1 MDIRN
6 WPMDKIM
13 QLPDACFGRRW
24 MVGLGFTLAGAGAV
38 FDFSE
43 AALPDRCIVHEIS
56 LAAESVNS
64 ATIHIRLAL
73 GDILATSDAEFAA
86 HELLF
91 GGINSRDDHMGEFE
105 VSAGAG
111 QSIIR
116 IREPI
121 APQGRRLSGR
131 AIRDIGTSVGGT
143 VILVIS
149 SIPNEVPDCLF

>member
-1 MDIRN
+1 MHIND
-6 WPMDKIM
+6 WPMDRIM
-13 QLPDACFGRRW
+13 QLPDSFFGRRW

-38 FDFSE
+38 FDISE

-56 LAAESVNS
+56 LAAESVNN
-64 ATIHIRLAL
+64 ATIHIRLGL

-91 GGINSRDDHMGEFE
+91 GGITSRDGDRGEFE
-105 VSAGAG
+105 VSANAG
-111 QSIIR
+111 QNIMR

-121 APQGRRLSGR
+121 TAQGRRLSGR
-131 AIRDIGTSVGGT
+131 AIRDLGTSVGGT